1 MHSKLRKFIRF
12 MQEKIFQCFNILIA
26 LRCSF
31 DYNNIESEE
40 KSIKMASLFQSLM
53 TGLLNLVD
61 MLKELF
67 CDSSFCNCCSCCSK
81 KKADENEIDY
91 ETINIEIEK
100 RTKDLLLQKKIK
112 LKLLNE
118 TKKDSQDYSNT
129 LSEYKTMKNLE
140 NEINMIKI
148 N

>member
-1 MHSKLRKFIRF
+1 
-12 MQEKIFQCFNILIA
+12 
-26 LRCSF
+26 
-31 DYNNIESEE
+31 
-40 KSIKMASLFQSLM
+40 
-53 TGLLNLVD
+53 

-67 CDSSFCNCCSCCSK
+67 CDSSCCNCCSCCSK

-129 LSEYKTMKNLE
+129 LSEYKTMENLE

>member
-12 MQEKIFQCFNILIA
+12 MHEKIFQCFNILIA

-31 DYNNIESEE
+31 DHNNIESEE
-40 KSIKMASLFQSLM
+40 KCIKMASLFQSLM

-67 CDSSFCNCCSCCSK
+67 CDSSCCNCCSCCSK

-118 TKKDSQDYSNT
+118 TKKESQD
-129 LSEYKTMKNLE
+129 
-140 NEINMIKI
+140 
-148 N
+148 

>member
-53 TGLLNLVD
+53 TGLLNLVI
-61 MLKELF
+61 
-67 CDSSFCNCCSCCSK
+67 CSK
-81 KKADENEIDY
+81 NYFAIAPVVIAVHAAPKKKPMKMKLI
-91 ETINIEIEK
+91 
-100 RTKDLLLQKKIK
+100 TKQ
-112 LKLLNE
+112 
-118 TKKDSQDYSNT
+118 
-129 LSEYKTMKNLE
+129 
-140 NEINMIKI
+140 
-148 N
+148 